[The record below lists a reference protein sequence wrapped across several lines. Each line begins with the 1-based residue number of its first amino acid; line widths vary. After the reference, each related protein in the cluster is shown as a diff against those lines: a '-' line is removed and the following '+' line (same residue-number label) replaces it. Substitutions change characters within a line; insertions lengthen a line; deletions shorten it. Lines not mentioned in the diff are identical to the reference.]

1 MGQGVNPKHE
11 RCDYR
16 MTMSTTVRNPPK
28 AVVPS
33 VLKAARLL
41 DEVAASRDPL
51 SLGELCARLELPKS
65 STHSLCNSLTLAGL
79 LKRQDDGTY
88 HLGTHIVDLAHAYL
102 SRTDITREFGQA
114 LDSLEFF
121 DEEGAVLAVRDG
133 ADVVYVACRNG
144 RLPVGLTYRIG
155 MRLPTNCTAT
165 GKALISTLG
174 DDEIRQ
180 LFRGKQLPK
189 LTARSCGSVNAL
201 LKELHEV
208 RAQGFALDSEE
219 TREGMCCV
227 GVPIIDPGSG
237 QAIAAVAV
245 SMLKGGASKRKQEQ
259 VVAVLKELSQLL
271 LHRMKLLR

>member
-1 MGQGVNPKHE
+1 
-11 RCDYR
+11 
-16 MTMSTTVRNPPK
+16 MTMSATVRNLPK

-33 VLKAARLL
+33 VLKAVRLL

-114 LDSLEFF
+114 LDTLEFF

-155 MRLPTNCTAT
+155 MRLPTSCTAT

-174 DDEIRQ
+174 DDEIRR
-180 LFRGKQLPK
+180 LFRDKPLPK
-189 LTARSCGSVNAL
+189 LTARSCGSINAL
-201 LKELHEV
+201 LQELQEV

-227 GVPIIDPGSG
+227 GVPILDPGRG
-237 QAIAAVAV
+237 QAIPAVAV
-245 SMLKGGASKRKQEQ
+245 SMLKGRAASLPQGQ
-259 VVAVLKELSQLL
+259 VGVVL
-271 LHRMKLLR
+271 